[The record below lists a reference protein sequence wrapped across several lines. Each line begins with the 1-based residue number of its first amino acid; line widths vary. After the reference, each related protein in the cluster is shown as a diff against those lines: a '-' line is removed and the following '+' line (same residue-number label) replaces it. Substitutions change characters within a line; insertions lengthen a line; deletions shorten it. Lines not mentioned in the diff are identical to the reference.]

1 MKKYIPIIL
10 IVLLSIGLVKATS
23 VNTTAQFNGTGQIDT
38 TYTSG
43 DSVIRQIVYID
54 GVAYLNITYDDGTSE
69 LIQYIQQNED
79 DWLRDERGI
88 SEGKLADMLS
98 QAIYCALAKKNC
110 NNGATLENCN
120 FGIKEHCT
128 DENINEIADAIL
140 AYENYYNQELS
151 AIINDLGFRTEALEN
166 TVDPDKLCQAKLEV
180 MQEYGLTGVKCG
192 DTYYRNHMESPTGE
206 SIIVGLTPANG
217 KPTKPENMTKLESNI
232 VIDSLDVPDK
242 VYLDKPFSLKAMVKN
257 QGDETT
263 EDYITLALPEGWE
276 AITPT
281 YYTVNLEKGQSQIV
295 YFGIKPTTTSGEIA
309 VGSSVDFKSASIRAQ
324 PLSITSRVIQ
334 PISKFMG
341 TLDITILGILV
352 ACIAIPVLFI
362 MKKSTIMGIVHQ
374 AKPGTRFN
382 YSYRVK

>member
-1 MKKYIPIIL
+1 MKKYIIITL
-10 IVLLSIGLVKATS
+10 VFLSLLTAVRADTFVGTE
-23 VNTTAQFNGTGQIDT
+23 VNMTGNGTVSSLFMND
-38 TYTSG
+38 
-43 DSVIRQIVYID
+43 DIVSQTVVKID
-54 GVAYLNITYDDGTSE
+54 GQMYLQITYQDGTSKLFE
-69 LIQYIQQNED
+69 YIQQNED
-79 DWLRDERGI
+79 DWSTDTGI
-88 SEGKLADMLS
+88 SFGGMANKIEG
-98 QAIYCALAKKNC
+98 AIDWLLGRNNDPDEYEQRIGTALDDYAA
-110 NNGATLENCN
+110 NNPYT
-120 FGIKEHCT
+120 
-128 DENINEIADAIL
+128 
-140 AYENYYNQELS
+140 QELLMR
-151 AIINDLGFRTEALEN
+151 ITDLEFRVEALEN
-166 TVDPDKLCQAKLEV
+166 ALEEINSTAYCQGKLEV
-180 MQEYGLTGVKCG
+180 LHEYGLTGVKCG

>member
-10 IVLLSIGLVKATS
+10 IILLSIGLVKATS

-54 GVAYLNITYDDGTSE
+54 GVAYLNITYDDGSSE
-69 LIQYIQQNED
+69 LIQYIQQKED
-79 DWLRDERGI
+79 DWSTDTGI
-88 SEGKLADMLS
+88 SFGGMANKIEG
-98 QAIYCALAKKNC
+98 AIDWLLGRNNDPDEYEQRIGTALDDYAA
-110 NNGATLENCN
+110 NNPYT
-120 FGIKEHCT
+120 
-128 DENINEIADAIL
+128 
-140 AYENYYNQELS
+140 QELLMR
-151 AIINDLGFRTEALEN
+151 ITDLEFRVEALEN
-166 TVDPDKLCQAKLEV
+166 ALEEINSTAYCQGKLEV
-180 MQEYGLTGVKCG
+180 LHEYGLTGVKCG

>member
-10 IVLLSIGLVKATS
+10 IILLSIGLAKATS

-54 GVAYLNITYDDGTSE
+54 GVAYLNITYDDGSSE

-79 DWLRDERGI
+79 DWSTDTGI
-88 SEGKLADMLS
+88 SFGGMASKIEG
-98 QAIYCALAKKNC
+98 AIDWLLGRNNDPDEYEQRIGIALDDYAA
-110 NNGATLENCN
+110 NNPYT
-120 FGIKEHCT
+120 
-128 DENINEIADAIL
+128 
-140 AYENYYNQELS
+140 QELLMR
-151 AIINDLGFRTEALEN
+151 ITDLQYRVEALEN
-166 TVDPDKLCQAKLEV
+166 ALEEINSTAYCQGKLEV
-180 MQEYGLTGVKCG
+180 LHEYGLTGVKCG

-217 KPTKPENMTKLESNI
+217 KSTKPENMTKLESNI

-281 YYTVNLEKGQSQIV
+281 YYTVDLEKGQSQIV
-295 YFGIKPTTTSGEIA
+295 YFGIRPTTTSGEIA

-324 PLSITSRVIQ
+324 PLSITSRVIE

-374 AKPGTRFN
+374 ARPGTRFD
-382 YSYRVK
+382 YSYKVK